1 MYRVIVAGRW
11 LPDRLA
17 REPARKAEFLFFAN
31 TPFFEFLTFLYA
43 ANTLPH
49 SEILDPSHIYAGEV
63 EYEVSLWISAV
74 HIEQKNFPR
83 SVPKNPVFRRYLEN
97 AGRYEFSD

>member
-11 LPDRLA
+11 LPDRPA
-17 REPARKAEFLFFAN
+17 HVPARKAEFLFFAN
-31 TPFFEFLTFLYA
+31 TPFFEFLTFLHA